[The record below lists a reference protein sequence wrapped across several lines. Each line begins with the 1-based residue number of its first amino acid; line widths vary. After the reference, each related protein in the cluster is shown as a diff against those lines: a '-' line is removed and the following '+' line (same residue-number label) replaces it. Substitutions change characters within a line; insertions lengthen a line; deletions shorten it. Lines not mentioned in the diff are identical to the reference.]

1 MVAAF
6 VYFCLREKRSI
17 DRMGVCSTGWC
28 GRNWGQREGRGE
40 GGGDRGGAGL
50 RRLQAVA
57 VNVASPA

>member
-1 MVAAF
+1 
-6 VYFCLREKRSI
+6 
-17 DRMGVCSTGWC
+17 MGVCSTGWC